1 MRPGSRDRREPAG
14 TVRLDCGIPAVP
26 LDAPTA
32 EEIAL
37 GEVVRYPDTCPGPPG
52 QFERATGVRSELEL
66 AFAGLQQLC
75 APMLDRLE
83 GLPVPQRDALR
94 TAFGVSAGPAPD
106 RFLVGLAVLNDT
118 HQVHAASRLAIWL
131 AGTYAV
137 SAHPPSAGGG
147 RSATASATATINSA
161 V

>member
-1 MRPGSRDRREPAG
+1 VNFFSQCRHSRSVLVSGRFWSRRLTRSACCRSREAV
-14 TVRLDCGIPAVP
+14 TVGQARHAD
-26 LDAPTA
+26 TA
-32 EEIAL
+32 L
-37 GEVVRYPDTCPGPPG
+37 HVD
-52 QFERATGVRSELEL
+52 
-66 AFAGLQQLC
+66 
-75 APMLDRLE
+75 D
-83 GLPVPQRDALR
+83 DALLLGG
-94 TAFGVSAGPAPD
+94 F
-106 RFLVGLAVLNDT
+106 NDT